1 MSQPPS
7 NPNVSQ
13 EVSPEQKVLQTIY
26 ENIEAQQKLLAELV
40 NTPAWSALLDL
51 RAQYTEASDSLNR
64 LVKKSGVGVGPV
76 TLRDS
81 YSKYY
86 DPRKFV
92 AIAQERQMFQ
102 EMLNLGVISYS
113 VDSDRAKDFLVSDP
127 DAAVVFKDGAWKE
140 QLKSKAVYGIP
151 KQPDLTPSAPQRVS
165 APTPPPPVAQPAA
178 PPPKSV
184 KQVF

>member
-86 DPRKFV
+86 DPPEVRGHRPGTPDV
-92 AIAQERQMFQ
+92 PGDAEPGRYLVLRGLRPRQGLSRQ
-102 EMLNLGVISYS
+102 
-113 VDSDRAKDFLVSDP
+113 
-127 DAAVVFKDGAWKE
+127 
-140 QLKSKAVYGIP
+140 
-151 KQPDLTPSAPQRVS
+151 
-165 APTPPPPVAQPAA
+165 
-178 PPPKSV
+178 
-184 KQVF
+184 